1 MPPKSECQQTL
12 LSIKQVADESM
23 DKYAERVHLL
33 MKQCSTNSQVQNTL
47 GFNAFVSGILNSSIK
62 LKLLESGIT
71 DSFTDIV
78 AKAKQ
83 LETAHKLLSTGLE
96 TNEPV
101 VFATSATLPGSNPV
115 HNSNMPQ
122 TDHGHTRYR
131 EPRICWNCSRPGHI
145 ARFCTQPPT
154 PQYRYHPSHSHTR
167 YQPRR
172 NDFTPRQPHYQPRNN
187 YVRPRFDQNRHP
199 GRQQFFGPPSNIGD
213 STVTTNS
220 LNSRNDRGHGSHHIL
235 VNGVLNGKQTTFF
248 IDSGS
253 NITLIST
260 SWLQQHKITDRISA
274 SDVSVK

>member
-33 MKQCSTNSQVQNTL
+33 MKQCYTNSQVQNTP

-101 VFATSATLPGSNPV
+101 VFAKSATLPGSNPV

-122 TDHGHTRYR
+122 TDHGHTHYR

-154 PQYRYHPSHSHTR
+154 PQYRYHPSPSHTR

-172 NDFTPRQPHYQPRNN
+172 NDFTPRQPH
-187 YVRPRFDQNRHP
+187 
-199 GRQQFFGPPSNIGD
+199 
-213 STVTTNS
+213 
-220 LNSRNDRGHGSHHIL
+220 
-235 VNGVLNGKQTTFF
+235 
-248 IDSGS
+248 
-253 NITLIST
+253 
-260 SWLQQHKITDRISA
+260 
-274 SDVSVK
+274 

>member
-1 MPPKSECQQTL
+1 MKLHSTHIPSQHQSNPDYYLKVYAQAIMPPKSECQQTL

-33 MKQCSTNSQVQNTL
+33 MKQCYTNSQVQNTP

-101 VFATSATLPGSNPV
+101 VFAKSATLPGSNPV

-122 TDHGHTRYR
+122 TDHGHTHYR

-154 PQYRYHPSHSHTR
+154 PQYRYHPSPSHTR

-172 NDFTPRQPHYQPRNN
+172 NDFTPRQPH
-187 YVRPRFDQNRHP
+187 
-199 GRQQFFGPPSNIGD
+199 
-213 STVTTNS
+213 
-220 LNSRNDRGHGSHHIL
+220 
-235 VNGVLNGKQTTFF
+235 
-248 IDSGS
+248 
-253 NITLIST
+253 
-260 SWLQQHKITDRISA
+260 
-274 SDVSVK
+274 